1 MSPLALAPRRVGH
14 VTLARGDGYAV
25 VGYFPRA
32 TRFDP
37 RRGHLLY
44 SGDSHWTRGPVY
56 QTLTNR
62 LREALGRHVRERY
75 GAEVQIVLSRALRA
89 IDSSVSDTRVLAS
102 NGNLPSKGD
111 ARDEGQSGSR
121 EGNSLPRHIHLPLR
135 E

>member
-1 MSPLALAPRRVGH
+1 MRPLALAPRRLGPF
-14 VTLARGDGYAV
+14 TLARGDGYAV

-75 GAEVQIVLSRALRA
+75 GAEVQIVLSRPPKLEMR
-89 IDSSVSDTRVLAS
+89 SEERRVGKECRVWWGA
-102 NGNLPSKGD
+102 G
-111 ARDEGQSGSR
+111 
-121 EGNSLPRHIHLPLR
+121 H
-135 E
+135 